1 MAGLASKETQG
12 CSAEI
17 AEAVGTLM
25 MSRTY
30 AHMAHLATSS
40 YAKHIVLNEF
50 YDDVV
55 DLMDDLAE
63 TAQGEYGKLDIP
75 FVRIVGNVQDPV
87 GGLTAHL
94 SMIKDLMMD
103 CDKDCFISI
112 FQEIQKLYRSTLY
125 KLKTLN

>member
-17 AEAVGTLM
+17 AEVVGVLM

-30 AHMAHLATSS
+30 AHMAHLATGS
-40 YAKHIVLNEF
+40 YAKHIALNGF

-63 TAQGEYGKLDIP
+63 AAQGQYGKLDVP
-75 FVRIVGNVQDPV
+75 FVKLVGSVQDPI

-94 SMIKDLMMD
+94 STIESLMMD
-103 CDKDCFISI
+103 CDEDYLMNI

-125 KLKTLN
+125 KLKMLN

>member
-103 CDKDCFISI
+103 CDEDCFMSI

-125 KLKTLN
+125 KLKMLN